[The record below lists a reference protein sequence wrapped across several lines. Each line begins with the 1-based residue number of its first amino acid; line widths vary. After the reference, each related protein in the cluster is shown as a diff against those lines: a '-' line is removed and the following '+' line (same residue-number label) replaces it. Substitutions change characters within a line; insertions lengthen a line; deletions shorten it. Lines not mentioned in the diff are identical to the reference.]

1 MNDHLATPN
10 VSLAGL
16 DGCRGGWVMVRRD
29 GIGAFD
35 EPCILNQIDAMPQT
49 DIVVIDMLIGLP
61 ETGSRACDLE
71 ARALLGRRRSSV
83 FTGARRPLL
92 NFRDYAVANA
102 WAKSDGAGMSKQLWH
117 ILDKIRQVDAWITP
131 ADQKWCREGHP
142 ELAFLAAAGTPLAY
156 SKKTPEGEAER
167 CAALARFIP
176 PPQLKSWLDGLSGKM
191 AARDDLIDAAI
202 LCRSAA
208 RVALGMARHLPANP
222 GRDATGLVMEMVF

>member
-1 MNDHLATPN
+1 MNDRLATPN

-29 GIGAFD
+29 GTGAFD

-49 DIVVIDMLIGLP
+49 DIVVIDMPIGLP

-92 NFRDYAVANA
+92 SFRDYAVANT
-102 WAKSDGAGMSKQLWH
+102 WAKSDGSGMSKQLWH

-156 SKKTPEGEAER
+156 SKKTPEGEVER

-176 PPQLKSWLDGLSGKM
+176 PPQLKSWLDGLSGNM